1 MTTVSIHSIYIYS
14 FIHLVLVDL
23 VSSRNFSVIL
33 WVRPFLISCWFECI
47 FFKFVCW
54 DLGVLDQGVGFF
66 SDFFPFFLFTQNMPQ
81 LDTPNCE
88 HFFV

>member
-1 MTTVSIHSIYIYS
+1 MTTVSIHSVYVYS

-23 VSSRNFSVIL
+23 VSSHSFSVIL

-47 FFKFVCW
+47 FFSLFVG

-66 SDFFPFFLFTQNMPQ
+66 SDFFSFLPLYIKHATIGHTK
-81 LDTPNCE
+81 L
-88 HFFV
+88 